1 MENKYAPLEADSIYH
16 VYNQAN
22 GDERLLRI
30 GENYAFFL
38 RQYQKYIHPFA
49 ETFSYCLMPNHF
61 HFLIQIKNEQ
71 SLKDLPG
78 FQNLTGLDNKKL
90 SNFISK
96 QFSNLFNSNT
106 KAFNKMYQRKGSLF
120 MKPFKR
126 KKIEDEAYLK
136 KLIHYIHYNP
146 VEAAL
151 VKLPVDW
158 KYSSYKT
165 IISSYKTSIKRNEV
179 IALFEDKQNFI
190 YCHKIA
196 LTISRID

>member
-1 MENKYAPLEADSIYH
+1 LSYAKS
-16 VYNQAN
+16 
-22 GDERLLRI
+22 
-30 GENYAFFL
+30 
-38 RQYQKYIHPFA
+38 
-49 ETFSYCLMPNHF
+49 FSF
-61 HFLIQIKNEQ
+61 IQIKNEQ

-96 QFSNLFNSNT
+96 QFSNLFNSYT
-106 KAFNKMYQRKGSLF
+106 KAFNKMYKRKGSLF

-136 KLIHYIHYNP
+136 KLIHYIHHNP

-158 KYSSYKT
+158 KYSSYQT
-165 IISSYKTSIKRNEV
+165 IISSYQTSIKRNEV
-179 IALFEDKQNFI
+179 VAIFEDIQNFI
-190 YCHKIA
+190 YCHKMTS
-196 LTISRID
+196 TINL